1 MNLDIAAQLRPF
13 LQNLLNQ
20 NMDAQDLADND
31 SLFLSGRIDSFS
43 LMQVIMHLEEKFQID
58 FSTVHFE
65 ASLLDSLADIV
76 AFVQEHSKQSN
87 LVL

>member
-1 MNLDIAAQLRPF
+1 MNLDIAEQLRPF
-13 LQNLLNQ
+13 LQNLLAQ
-20 NMDAQDLADND
+20 NMDEQNLEEND

-43 LMQVIMHLEEKFQID
+43 LMQLVMHLEEKFQID
-58 FSTVHFE
+58 FSMVHFE
-65 ASLLDSLADIV
+65 ASLLDSVTDIV